1 MIALVRD
8 VPSRRE
14 ATRHLEKRLN
24 DINQGLRPAQPMIT
38 FMEFTKT
45 WEEAVLPTY
54 RASTRNFYRDVL
66 NKHLRPYF
74 NDWRLRDIRTP
85 DEQIFLNQKAK
96 RYSPA
101 VLYHIRATLSRIFV
115 GACRWDY
122 AESNPTRGV
131 ELPAKDN
138 VTESISYQPDEV
150 RRILSRL
157 KEPYKTMAVVAALTG
172 MCSSELFALSW
183 PNIDFERRQISI
195 RKSFYHGEFGP
206 PKAKAS
212 KRAIPMSER
221 VAVMLER
228 HRLNTNPD
236 KLELVFANAKGKPYD
251 PGNLVRRALRPA
263 MRELGLPEAGWRAFR
278 RSVATALSEMR
289 EPVKTAQK
297 VLGHSSPQTTLAHYT
312 QSPED
317 SQRRAMAK
325 LEELLFPS
333 VPKFGEAEEA
343 TLELIN

>member
-1 MIALVRD
+1 M
-8 VPSRRE
+8 
-14 ATRHLEKRLN
+14 
-24 DINQGLRPAQPMIT
+24 
-38 FMEFTKT
+38 
-45 WEEAVLPTY
+45 
-54 RASTRNFYRDVL
+54 
-66 NKHLRPYF
+66 
-74 NDWRLRDIRTP
+74 
-85 DEQIFLNQKAK
+85 
-96 RYSPA
+96 
-101 VLYHIRATLSRIFV
+101 
-115 GACRWDY
+115 
-122 AESNPTRGV
+122 

-138 VTESISYQPDEV
+138 VTESISFEPDEV
-150 RRILSRL
+150 RRILNRL

-172 MCSSELFALSW
+172 MRSSELFALSW
-183 PNIDFERRQISI
+183 SNIDFERRQILI
-195 RKSFYHGEFGP
+195 RQSVYHGEFGP

-212 KRAIPMSER
+212 RRAIPMSQA

-236 KLELVFANAKGKPYD
+236 KMGLVFANAKGKPYD

-278 RSVATALSEMR
+278 RSVATALSELR

-312 QSPED
+312 QSPEE

-333 VPKFGEAEEA
+333 VPKLGEGEEVPP
-343 TLELIN
+343 ELIN